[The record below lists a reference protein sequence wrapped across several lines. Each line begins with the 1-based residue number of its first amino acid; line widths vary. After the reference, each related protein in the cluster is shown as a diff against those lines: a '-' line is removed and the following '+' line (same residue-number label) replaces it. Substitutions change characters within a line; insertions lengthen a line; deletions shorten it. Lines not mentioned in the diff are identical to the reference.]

1 MENIETQ
8 KKPSKLFFG
17 TFVLIYAV
25 LNIGAFIVMLL
36 TTQWGAMTGD
46 KSSPF
51 IAGLV
56 FMFIGIA
63 AALICGIGPALVLR
77 KKGKNGWIYA
87 FPIALLLIGVSGA
100 ILWEFTEQSVFSYA
114 VLLCTFPAA
123 PIYNCLVFNH
133 SPLFDYMANALVV
146 MAPILY
152 ASVIYLAFVVS
163 RKQALTTSNQARQ

>member
-25 LNIGAFIVMLL
+25 LNIVAFFIMLL
-36 TTQWGAMTGD
+36 TTKWSMITSEESPLLAGA
-46 KSSPF
+46 
-51 IAGLV
+51 V
-56 FMFIGIA
+56 FMIIGIIT
-63 AALICGIGPALVLR
+63 ALICGVGPALVLR
-77 KKGKNGWIYA
+77 KKRKSGWMYA
-87 FPIALLLIGVSGA
+87 FPIALLIVGVSGA
-100 ILWEFTEQSVFSYA
+100 ILWKYTKQSVFSYA

-123 PIYNCLVFNH
+123 PLYNCLAFNH

-152 ASVIYLAFVVS
+152 ALVIYLAFVVS
-163 RKQALTTSNQARQ
+163 RKLKSTKSTS

>member
-8 KKPSKLFFG
+8 NSQTKPFFG

-25 LNIGAFIVMLL
+25 LNIVAFCIMLL
-36 TTQWGAMTGD
+36 TTKWSILTGEESPLMAGA
-46 KSSPF
+46 
-51 IAGLV
+51 V
-56 FMFIGIA
+56 FMIIGIIT
-63 AALICGIGPALVLR
+63 ALICGVGPALVFR
-77 KKGKNGWIYA
+77 KKRKSGWMYA
-87 FPIALLLIGVSGA
+87 FPIALLIVGVLGA
-100 ILWEFTEQSVFSYA
+100 VLWELTEQSVFSYA

-152 ASVIYLAFVVS
+152 ALVLYLAFVVS
-163 RKQALTTSNQARQ
+163 RKLRSTNSTS

>member
-8 KKPSKLFFG
+8 VSQTKSFFG

-25 LNIGAFIVMLL
+25 LNIVAFFIMLL
-36 TTQWGAMTGD
+36 TTRWSAMTGD

-51 IAGLV
+51 MAGIV

-63 AALICGIGPALVLR
+63 AALICGVGPALVLR
-77 KKGKNGWIYA
+77 KKAGSGWMYA
-87 FPIALLLIGVSGA
+87 FPIALLIVGVSGA

-123 PIYNCLVFNH
+123 PLYNCLVFNH
-133 SPLFDYMANALVV
+133 SPLFDYMAKALVV

-152 ASVIYLAFVVS
+152 ALVLYLAFVVS
-163 RKQALTTSNQARQ
+163 RKRALRTLQA

>member
-8 KKPSKLFFG
+8 NSQTKPFFG

-25 LNIGAFIVMLL
+25 LNIVAFCIMLL
-36 TTQWGAMTGD
+36 TTKWSILTGEESPLMAGA
-46 KSSPF
+46 
-51 IAGLV
+51 V
-56 FMFIGIA
+56 FMIIGIIT
-63 AALICGIGPALVLR
+63 ALICGVGPALVFR
-77 KKGKNGWIYA
+77 KKRKSGWMYA
-87 FPIALLLIGVSGA
+87 FPIALLIVGVLGA
-100 ILWEFTEQSVFSYA
+100 VLWELTEQSVFSYA

-152 ASVIYLAFVVS
+152 ALVLYLAFVVS
-163 RKQALTTSNQARQ
+163 RKLKSTSSTS